1 MPESAYLNARTL
13 FIRRWGEMAA
23 SWGISRTMAEIH
35 ALLFITDQALCTDDL
50 MDVLQVSRGNVS
62 MNLRQLVN
70 WGLIHRVHHR
80 GDRKEY
86 FLAEADIWQMFE
98 IITRERRR
106 REVEPIIET
115 IEKCRAM
122 LKGEPK
128 GADKQNQTAVREM
141 DRRLSDMQQFFTS
154 MNTMFNTLIK
164 VGKSGVGKLINSVSR
179 TRNPR

>member
-1 MPESAYLNARTL
+1 VPDTAYQQSRTL

-35 ALLFITDQALCTDDL
+35 ALLYISNQSLCTDDL

-62 MNLRQLVN
+62 MNLRQLLN
-70 WGLIHRVHHR
+70 WGLIHRVHRR

-86 FLAEADIWQMFE
+86 FVAEADIWQMFE

-106 REVEPIIET
+106 REVEPIVET

-122 LKGEPK
+122 LKGRLKNGDEQAQ
-128 GADKQNQTAVREM
+128 ADIRDY
-141 DRRLSDMQQFFTS
+141 DRRLADMQQFFTT
-154 MNTMFNTLIK
+154 MNGLFNMLVK
-164 VGKSGVGKLINSVSR
+164 VGKGGVGKLINSV
-179 TRNPR
+179 TRAGK